1 MLGIVFASHGGFA
14 QGLYDTVQMLVGEV
28 QACRVVSL
36 VPGMTPERFDEQL
49 AAAIGEVDCGDGV
62 IVFTDI
68 ASGTPYNRALGL
80 KHRGL
85 NIEVVSGTNVPM
97 VLELAFGAEGDK
109 AEVAEAALQNA
120 KEGIARVCFDR
131 SAEQDEDD
139 F

>member
-1 MLGIVFASHGGFA
+1 MVGIVFASHGGLA
-14 QGLYDTVQMLVGEV
+14 QGLYDTVKMLVGEV

-36 VPGMTPERFDEQL
+36 VPGMAPEQLDEQL
-49 AAAIGEVDCGDGV
+49 TSAIGEVDTGDGV
-62 IVFTDI
+62 IVFTDV

-85 NIEVVSGTNVPM
+85 NIEVVSGVNVPM

-109 AEVAEAALQNA
+109 TELAETALQNA
-120 KEGIARVCFDR
+120 KEGITRVCFDR
-131 SAEQDEDD
+131 DTTQDEDD